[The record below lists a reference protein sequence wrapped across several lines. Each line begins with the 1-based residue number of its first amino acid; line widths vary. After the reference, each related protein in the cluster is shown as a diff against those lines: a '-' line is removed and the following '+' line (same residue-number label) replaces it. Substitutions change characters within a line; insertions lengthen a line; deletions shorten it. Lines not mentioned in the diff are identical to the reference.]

1 VLIVAAQNH
10 LSKTT
15 LGDDD
20 DDESDAEPG
29 LSDYVMHYL
38 TLPWK
43 VSINDHWCI
52 YYETYFKNVI

>member
-1 VLIVAAQNH
+1 MIELTSLSCVLIVAAQNH

-43 VSINDHWCI
+43 VSPSMSHIQ
-52 YYETYFKNVI
+52 